1 MNYPWLEGYLQK
13 KPGVTKDFKEEWGW
27 HRYKVGEKMFA
38 ALLHPSE
45 KYDALYAGKDLITV
59 KCAPEM
65 APLLREKYPEILAGF
80 YMDKRSWNSIDLNGD
95 LPEEVLRE
103 MIDESYRLVFEKLTK
118 KLQREIL
125 EQNAG
130 Q

>member
-1 MNYPWLEGYLQK
+1 
-13 KPGVTKDFKEEWGW
+13 
-27 HRYKVGEKMFA
+27 
-38 ALLHPSE
+38 
-45 KYDALYAGKDLITV
+45 
-59 KCAPEM
+59 
-65 APLLREKYPEILAGF
+65 
-80 YMDKRSWNSIDLNGD
+80 MDKRSWNSIDLNGA